1 MFGISYIAGL
11 SQLGLIYQS
20 HNMYMYHKTHNILSL
35 VVVHPKEI
43 TAKERTI
50 QEISP
55 KERTLKE
62 RPPKERTPNEQ
73 HYFW

>member
-20 HNMYMYHKTHNILSL
+20 HNVYMYHKPHNILRL
-35 VVVHPKEI
+35 VVVHPKQI

-50 QEISP
+50 QERSS
-55 KERTLKE
+55 KERTLKV
-62 RPPKERTPNEQ
+62 RPQKERTPNEQ
-73 HYFW
+73 HYF